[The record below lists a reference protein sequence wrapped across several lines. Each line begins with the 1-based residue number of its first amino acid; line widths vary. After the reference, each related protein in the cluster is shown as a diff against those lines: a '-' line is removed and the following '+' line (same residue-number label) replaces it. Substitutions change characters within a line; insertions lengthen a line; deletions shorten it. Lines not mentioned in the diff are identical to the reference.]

1 MVMVFID
8 SKKTLTLTNPDSLY
22 LNGDDSGMC
31 SVGGCIQHTQITL
44 ILLCILLYVFVWIFV
59 FLKDCLT
66 WSRLTLNSL
75 YCEIVRLNS

>member
-44 ILLCILLYVFVWIFV
+44 ILLCSCFCLDFCVFERLSHVVQADLELPIL
-59 FLKDCLT
+59 
-66 WSRLTLNSL
+66 
-75 YCEIVRLNS
+75 